1 MIATDLSHAESQLV
15 TTPCLQKAISFL
27 RHTDLQ
33 ALPEGKVV
41 IDGDQVFALF
51 QLYDSVVADAP
62 KFEAHR
68 KYIDVQYVAS
78 GEEIIGWAPTES
90 MNITMPYNEDK
101 DICLGTLPAG
111 QMTPVYLRAGQLAVL
126 YPEDGH
132 APRLAA
138 GKSSPV
144 RKVVIKVA
152 V

>member
-1 MIATDLSHAESQLV
+1 MIATDLQHAESQGV
-15 TTPCLQKAISFL
+15 TTPSLQKAINFL

-41 IDGDQVFALF
+41 IDGDRVFALV
-51 QLYDSVVADAP
+51 QLYDSIVTDAP

-78 GEEIIGWAPTES
+78 GEEIIGWAPVES
-90 MNITMPYNEDK
+90 MNITLPYVEDK
-101 DICLGTLPAG
+101 DICLGTMPAG
-111 QMTPVYLRAGQLAVL
+111 KMTPVYLSVGQLAVL

-144 RKVVIKVA
+144 RKVVVKVA